1 MRYRTPTATEQRD
14 TARTEIIR
22 ANSIDGFPIR
32 WSRPLRDGG
41 SAGASSAARFR
52 PPAPGYGADT
62 SETRIRRDLED
73 RRRQFVGLVSAGALG
88 ALGSHYL
95 TAVADAQRAR
105 AHAWLALLAF
115 DGDRLEDAYGHIWAA
130 HQLERAHGETDTFA
144 GAAEALAPFVP
155 AEIRGTAWVGDI
167 DASVRRLPLEDRH
180 GNPPPA
186 PAAVLPGSLYEAR
199 PAVPGTGGAPR
210 AKADSG
216 RVDIYAHQMPEPGG
230 WTSVCY
236 LGALQASGEDW
247 KLLLPD
253 SALQAA
259 LRELG
264 IDPWGRNDLPG
275 TARTILTWRR
285 RLGILGKA
293 RREESISA
301 ALDLQYGR
309 HIRLAWL
316 AASSRIV
323 ARREGLLR

>member
-1 MRYRTPTATEQRD
+1 MRTPTD
-14 TARTEIIR
+14 TARADARTELIR
-22 ANSIDGFPIR
+22 TNKIEGFPIR

-41 SAGASSAARFR
+41 SAGASSRARFQ

-73 RRRQFVGLVSAGALG
+73 RRRQLGGLAAAADLG
-88 ALGSHYL
+88 AIGAHYL

-105 AHAWLALLAF
+105 AHAWLACLAF

-130 HQLERAHGETDTFA
+130 LQLERVYGETDTFA
-144 GAAEALAPFVP
+144 GAAETLALFVP
-155 AEIRGTAWVGDI
+155 PEIRGTAWVGDI

-186 PAAVLPGSLYEAR
+186 PSALIPGSLYEVR

-210 AKADSG
+210 AKADSD
-216 RVDIYAHQMPEPGG
+216 RVDIYASQMPEPGG

-236 LGALQASGEDW
+236 LGALHARAEDR

-253 SALQAA
+253 SALQPA

-285 RLGILGKA
+285 RLGILG
-293 RREESISA
+293 RTQLEEAISA